1 MELISGITKEDCS
14 DYIIY
19 FIEEL
24 WDELKQEIRNR
35 LVAVC
40 HGADQAQS
48 SLKIYSYRETV
59 KEFVKRYKTN
69 KDASEDRKK
78 GMIGE
83 LLVHIILELEGR
95 FLTASPFFNMEERSF
110 KKGYDVALFET
121 ATNELWI
128 AEVKSGNIQK
138 GQKNASSAIVG
149 LINTAKNDLKT
160 RLNDSNTS
168 LWLNAL
174 NAAKV
179 SMSDSNHQKDAV
191 MKLLGQCADD
201 AVDENNSSD
210 SFNVVLSA
218 TLFHPMSEHMEATK
232 VGKKHIKIVKEGLF
246 KKVFIMAIQKE
257 TFDAVY
263 NFLESEAKDE
273 V

>member
-1 MELISGITKEDCS
+1 MNLISGVVKEDHS
-14 DYIIY
+14 DYVLY
-19 FIEEL
+19 FVEKL
-24 WDELKQEIRNR
+24 SGELKQEIRNR
-35 LVAVC
+35 LAAVC

-48 SLKIYSYRETV
+48 QLKIYSYKETV

-69 KDASEDRKK
+69 KDASENRKK

-83 LLVHIILELEGR
+83 LLVHVVLEIEGR
-95 FLTASPFFNMEERSF
+95 FTTASPFFNMEERSF

-121 ATNELWI
+121 ETSELWI
-128 AEVKSGNIQK
+128 AEVKSGSIQK
-138 GQKNASSAIVG
+138 RQKNASSAVVG

-160 RLNDSNTS
+160 RLNDSNTN

-201 AVDENNSSD
+201 AVDGKNSSD

-218 TLFHPMSEHMEATK
+218 TLFHPMSEHMEAVKVGQKHTK
-232 VGKKHIKIVKEGLF
+232 VLKEGLF

-263 NFLESEAKDE
+263 DFLESEANDE